1 MRGLMRFLTTRT
13 VALASAILL
22 LQAVCFHVFAQNE
35 REPST
40 LPLQLVQTELGG
52 WTLASQDR
60 LDSATAEILH
70 PDDYLYRI
78 YLNPGHGASASLLV
92 AYFKS
97 QRTGHAPHTPRNCL
111 PGNGWTPA
119 NQGIRQLAVPGRAP
133 IRVNHY
139 LISKG
144 RQRSVVI
151 YWYQTAD
158 RAVGNEYMA
167 KLYLI
172 ADAIRHQRSDT
183 ALVRVIVPFEG
194 ENSPAAERA
203 AENLAGHVYAALS
216 DHFPAF

>member
-1 MRGLMRFLTTRT
+1 MNEFGLFLRSKS
-13 VALASAILL
+13 VALATGILL
-22 LQAVCFHVFAQNE
+22 AQAVCFYAFAQNE
-35 REPST
+35 REPNT
-40 LPLQLVQTELGG
+40 LPLQFIQSQLGG

-78 YLNPGHGASASLLV
+78 YTNTQTGAAASLFV
-92 AYFKS
+92 AYFKT

-119 NQGIRQLAVPGRAP
+119 SQGIRAVPVPGRAP
-133 IRVNHY
+133 IHVNHY
-139 LISKG
+139 VISKG
-144 RQRSVVI
+144 RMRSVVI
-151 YWYQTAD
+151 YWYQTAS

-167 KLYLI
+167 KLHLI

-194 ENSPAAERA
+194 GNSGAAEQA
-203 AENLAGHVYAALS
+203 AEDLAGRVYVALS